1 VFEWDP
7 QKAIANFHKHGVSF
21 EEAATLFS
29 DPDALEWLDEEHA
42 EREPRFKRLGRTA
55 IGRIDIVVY
64 TIRRSPDGQESIR
77 IVHARQ
83 ASRKERQTYFG
94 R

>member
-29 DPDALEWLDEEHA
+29 DPDALSGWMKNTQNASQDSSG
-42 EREPRFKRLGRTA
+42 LGEL
-55 IGRIDIVVY
+55 
-64 TIRRSPDGQESIR
+64 Q
-77 IVHARQ
+77 
-83 ASRKERQTYFG
+83 
-94 R
+94 